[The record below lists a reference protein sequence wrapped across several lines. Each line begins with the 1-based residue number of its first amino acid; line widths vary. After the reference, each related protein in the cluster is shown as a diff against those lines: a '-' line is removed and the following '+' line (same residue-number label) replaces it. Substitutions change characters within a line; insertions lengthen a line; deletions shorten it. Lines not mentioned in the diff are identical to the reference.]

1 MFHTVYL
8 TIIGICFTVCCYGG
22 QLTLEDKISNL
33 QDSLYRRP
41 MMSLNT
47 EKFKQYVSS
56 SPRNYSIIAMFT
68 ALSPQMNCQVCKPAY
83 DEYEVLANSYRH
95 QYPEAKKLYFVM
107 VDYADAPEIF
117 ASINLNT
124 APAFI
129 HFPAKGSRKSDDTM
143 DVQIN
148 GFEADVLARFV
159 KERTEISI
167 NIVRPPNYGAPIMI
181 LLFLLMIV
189 SILYIRRDN
198 LDFLYNR
205 SAWGAFCLFLVFAFM
220 SGQMWNHIR
229 GPPFAINNPKTGSAT
244 FIHSS
249 TQYQL
254 ISETYIV
261 GGLYALVTIGFILLT
276 DAAVDDNK
284 TSPKQS
290 PILKR
295 NIIVFVGLLIT
306 IVGFS
311 LLLSVF
317 RSKHRGYPYSLLF
330 S

>member
-1 MFHTVYL
+1 MVYTVYL
-8 TIIGICFTVCCYGG
+8 TIIGIFLTISCHGG

-33 QDSLYRRP
+33 QESLYRRP
-41 MMSLNT
+41 IMALNT

-68 ALSPQMNCQVCKPAY
+68 ALSPQVNCQVCKPAY
-83 DEYEVLANSYRH
+83 EEFEIVANSYRH
-95 QYPEAKKLYFVM
+95 QYPDAKKLYFVM
-107 VDYADAPEIF
+107 VDYADAPEVF

-124 APAFI
+124 APAFF
-129 HFPAKGSRKSDDTM
+129 HFPAKGARTSRDTM
-143 DVQIN
+143 DVQVS

-159 KERTEISI
+159 KERTEVSI
-167 NIVRPPNYGAPIMI
+167 NVVRPPSYGAPIMI

-229 GPPFAINNPKTGSAT
+229 GPPFAINNPKTGAAT

-254 ISETYIV
+254 ISETYII
-261 GGLYALVTIGFILLT
+261 GGLYALVTIGFVLLN
-276 DAAVDDNK
+276 DAAADDNAEN
-284 TSPKQS
+284 PKPSQL
-290 PILKR
+290 LKR
-295 NIIVFVGLLIT
+295 NIIVVVGLVIS